1 MQSRQPVISTALIM
15 AIMLMLVITA
25 APAAELPEGVTLKV
39 LDEFP
44 SEIRGME
51 KIQLQELRL
60 EPGAKWENHI
70 PADLVVRRFRRLL
83 IASRSQDLQ
92 VEHPI

>member
-1 MQSRQPVISTALIM
+1 VISTALII

-60 EPGAKWENHI
+60 EPGAKWENYI
-70 PADLVVRRFRRLL
+70 GGDMVLCTVKQGELTVAWAGIGFLGAAR
-83 IASRSQDLQ
+83 
-92 VEHPI
+92 